1 MIWLVI
7 CQDET
12 VKVTCKNCD
21 KFMYYIDRV
30 SACCSVDHG
39 IFLSLELSPLIL
51 VRKWA
56 REVFVAMEL
65 SPFAKTNA
73 SGEGG

>member
-1 MIWLVI
+1 
-7 CQDET
+7 
-12 VKVTCKNCD
+12 
-21 KFMYYIDRV
+21 MYYIDRV

-56 REVFVAMEL
+56 QEVFVAMEL

-73 SGEGG
+73 VEKEGE